1 VRYSSLKCATRS
13 LSSPLLSPWSAHND
27 SIRFRTLARPSLP
40 PNPSTAV
47 LFFRIPFALSLV
59 IGRLP
64 VPRDST
70 VLAEAMSSLSTLSTV
85 RCSVD
90 GVQPIGLPAIFRVVP
105 SAIDPAQSKIRPETD
120 AFRVVAG
127 DILRLSVISF
137 DRCALQLGICAAA
150 HCWSDHSAAPMSL

>member
-1 VRYSSLKCATRS
+1 MVRFDSIPH
-13 LSSPLLSPWSAHND
+13 LSSTFASAQ
-27 SIRFRTLARPSLP
+27 TK
-40 PNPSTAV
+40 PSTAV
-47 LFFRIPFALSLV
+47 LFFRIPLALSSV
-59 IGRLP
+59 IGRPP

-137 DRCALQLGICAAA
+137 DRCALQLGIALPHTAGAITALRRCR
-150 HCWSDHSAAPMSL
+150 C